1 MATTSTPNSKSLPAH
16 LKLTPNNPINASTT
30 SLARSIHVP
39 KSPLRRSLTDTR
51 EALGLNLKRMIGTTT
66 SSPSGLASHAA
77 SGSIAFCTGAA
88 VCVVKV
94 DENLHIKSRHFLRAR
109 PSASAHPSTSAGP
122 SSSVPSTP
130 EAPSS
135 SRIRSSIAARDSGI
149 GFSPIRE
156 FDSPGKGEEAKW
168 SVRDRVK
175 AASTVSFSPDGRY
188 IAVGETGHN
197 PRVLIYNISAGLENA
212 GNDLVPFAILTEH
225 TFGVKSVAFSPCSQ
239 FLASIGTIN
248 DGCLYV
254 WSMPGAK
261 GGPVKLHSSNRCTN
275 IVQDMT
281 WIGKGLITV
290 GLRHVKIWKME
301 EEPAV
306 PSPQANSKS
315 LHMIFEKFS
324 HGKSKQPIR
333 SQGPNVLGG
342 RNALLG
348 PLLEEMF
355 ISVTAISDDRAIIAT
370 EKGDI
375 CVIDDGLQRV
385 SKVASADSGV
395 TCLAVDPQRKFAWA
409 ACKQGTIRTLKLQD
423 IANPLTP
430 PESPSSRSG
439 SPILPLGCKPA
450 NVIAMA
456 AMGQNLFLIDTNRSI
471 KVVSL
476 KYHEGLPTPDSV
488 SYEFPAHKSAVN
500 GVRLMPPSAH
510 IQADFFTWS
519 ACGTVLFW
527 DNHGNSQNELVVEL
541 EQPKDADEDVKNE
554 LKVVEFSGTGE
565 LIVTGDKFGVLRV
578 IQASDRSSNHV
589 VKAHS
594 GEIMSIS
601 IYEGEKFT
609 IISSCARD
617 RTVQLFTKK
626 KRPGS
631 VWTLTQTLDEHT
643 ASVTGVM
650 FMDNG
655 TKLLSSSA
663 DRTIVVRELAVKEKD
678 NGEVDMLAY
687 LAARTITLKATPL
700 HMASFNENS
709 PLLLTSTT
717 GRQVFRFDITTGR
730 ELHCFK
736 CTDENGE
743 SVILDTVTPGRDVTF
758 GKGKLMAGISSTD
771 KSVRIYDMAGNLVER
786 EWGHTEGVT
795 DVAMFEAPGSGE
807 DGRRLTLIST
817 GTDGTVMIWS
827 YNSKLIGDADSADGI
842 SISDITASKAPIRK
856 VLSKAEIMELTTGKG
871 SDAAS
876 IASGKTN
883 HKENRKDSLLGVD
896 WGSFSDV
903 ETASITPTPSIIR
916 KVDSSPIPSNPE
928 PVQRPT
934 TAAPPPPPPPPPA
947 ATTNNTVPG
956 ARSKLTERPKSAII
970 STSPPKQ
977 PKKSHRNSLAG
988 MPKPGT
994 TSSTNL
1000 SAPTK
1005 DHVSR
1010 APSRGSRTTSRTDTT
1025 RSQTDTETSGSTG
1038 TVKRKLRLPTR
1049 PRDPS
1054 PSTTNSSKTSKST
1067 SGVAGA
1073 LASRRGSNSTSS
1085 RVSSI
1090 RTSGTAMHSNSNSS
1104 REVSG
1109 EIANANALSEQM
1121 TRSLGIFRRR
1131 VESTQYAIK
1140 PEVRKELEKELL
1152 ATLKCIGCPVPTT
1165 VTPTVS
1171 ISGDEGA
1178 MSPRSMANGG
1188 PAYTYDSGGS
1198 ADGLGLRMDDQ
1209 MMALVTTYSERLLSV
1224 VQNKLPELT
1233 SPRPGLSEPRSRR

>member
-1 MATTSTPNSKSLPAH
+1 M
-16 LKLTPNNPINASTT
+16 
-30 SLARSIHVP
+30 
-39 KSPLRRSLTDTR
+39 
-51 EALGLNLKRMIGTTT
+51 
-66 SSPSGLASHAA
+66 
-77 SGSIAFCTGAA
+77 
-88 VCVVKV
+88 
-94 DENLHIKSRHFLRAR
+94 
-109 PSASAHPSTSAGP
+109 
-122 SSSVPSTP
+122 
-130 EAPSS
+130 
-135 SRIRSSIAARDSGI
+135 
-149 GFSPIRE
+149 
-156 FDSPGKGEEAKW
+156 
-168 SVRDRVK
+168 
-175 AASTVSFSPDGRY
+175 
-188 IAVGETGHN
+188 
-197 PRVLIYNISAGLENA
+197 
-212 GNDLVPFAILTEH
+212 PFAILTEH

-248 DGCLYV
+248 DGCLHI

-275 IVQDMT
+275 IVHDMA

-333 SQGPNVLGG
+333 SQGPNVLNG

-348 PLLEEMF
+348 PLLDETF
-355 ISVTAISDDRAIIAT
+355 ISVTAISDGRAIIAT

-395 TCLAVDPQRKFAWA
+395 TCLAVDTQRKFAWV

-488 SYEFPAHKSAVN
+488 AYEFPAHKSAVN

-541 EQPKDADEDVKNE
+541 EQPKDAEEDGKNE

-565 LIVTGDKFGVLRV
+565 LIVTGDKVGVLRV
-578 IQASDRSSNHV
+578 IHASDRSSNYV

-601 IYEGEKFT
+601 IHEGQKFT

-650 FMDNG
+650 FMDDG
-655 TKLLSSSA
+655 TKLLSASA

-678 NGEVDMLAY
+678 NGEIDMLAY

-700 HMASFNENS
+700 HMAMFNENS

-795 DVAMFEAPGSGE
+795 DVAMFETSRSGE
-807 DGRRLTLIST
+807 DGTRLTLIST

-827 YNSKLIGDADSADGI
+827 YNSKLIGDGDSADGI
-842 SISDITASKAPIRK
+842 SISDTTASKAPIRK

-883 HKENRKDSLLGVD
+883 YKENRKDSLLGAD
-896 WGSFSDV
+896 WASSSEV
-903 ETASITPTPSIIR
+903 ETISPTPTPSTLR
-916 KVDSSPIPSNPE
+916 KVENSPVASNPE
-928 PVQRPT
+928 PTNIPATAVPT
-934 TAAPPPPPPPPPA
+934 T
-947 ATTNNTVPG
+947 ATTNNTVPA
-956 ARSKLTERPKSAII
+956 ARSRLTERPKSAII
-970 STSPPKQ
+970 STSPPKPP
-977 PKKSHRNSLAG
+977 PKGSHRNSVAG
-988 MPKPGT
+988 IPKSGT
-994 TSSTNL
+994 TSTTNL
-1000 SAPTK
+1000 ATPTK
-1005 DHVSR
+1005 GDNASR

-1025 RSQTDTETSGSTG
+1025 RSSHTDTETSSSTG

-1054 PSTTNSSKTSKST
+1054 PSTMASSKNSKSAS
-1067 SGVAGA
+1067 SGAGGL
-1073 LASRRGSNSTSS
+1073 LASRRGSNSNSS
-1085 RVSSI
+1085 RTSSI
-1090 RTSGTAMHSNSNSS
+1090 RTSGASGAAAHSNSS
-1104 REVSG
+1104 RETSS

-1121 TRSLGIFRRR
+1121 TRSLGVFRRR

-1152 ATLKCIGCPVPTT
+1152 ATLKCIGCPVPSA
-1165 VTPTVS
+1165 VTPIVS

-1178 MSPRSMANGG
+1178 LSPRSLANGG
-1188 PAYTYDSGGS
+1188 PAYTYGSGP

-1224 VQNKLPELT
+1224 VQNSLPELA
-1233 SPRPGLSEPRSRR
+1233 SPRPNLSGPRPGR

>member
-1 MATTSTPNSKSLPAH
+1 MATTSTPNSKALPAH
-16 LKLTPNNPINASTT
+16 LKLTPNNPINSSTT

-66 SSPSGLASHAA
+66 SSPSGLASHAP

-156 FDSPGKGEEAKW
+156 FDSPGKGEEGKW

-197 PRVLIYNISAGLENA
+197 PRVLIYNISSGLENA
-212 GNDLVPFAILTEH
+212 GSDLVPFAILNEH

-275 IVQDMT
+275 LVQDMT

-290 GLRHVKIWKME
+290 GLRHVKIWKIE
-301 EEPAV
+301 EEPAA

-333 SQGPNVLGG
+333 SQGPNVLNG

-348 PLLEEMF
+348 PLLEEVF

-395 TCLAVDPQRKFAWA
+395 TCLAVDTQKKFAWV

-488 SYEFPAHKSAVN
+488 AYEFPAHKSAVN

-527 DNHGNSQNELVVEL
+527 DNHGNSQNELVIEL
-541 EQPKDADEDVKNE
+541 EQPKDPEEDRNE

-601 IYEGEKFT
+601 IHEGQKFS

-655 TKLLSSSA
+655 TKLLSASA
-663 DRTIVVRELAVKEKD
+663 DRTIVVRELAIKEKG

-758 GKGKLMAGISSTD
+758 GKGRLMAGISSTD

-883 HKENRKDSLLGVD
+883 HKENRKDSLLGAD
-896 WGSFSDV
+896 WASLSDV
-903 ETASITPTPSIIR
+903 ETISPTPTPSTLR
-916 KVDSSPIPSNPE
+916 KVENSPVMSNPA
-928 PVQRPT
+928 PVERPT
-934 TAAPPPPPPPPPA
+934 TAVPTT
-947 ATTNNTVPG
+947 ATTNNTVPA

-970 STSPPKQ
+970 STSPPKPQ
-977 PKKSHRNSLAG
+977 KGSHRNSLTC
-988 MPKPGT
+988 MPKSGA
-994 TSSTNL
+994 TSTTNL
-1000 SAPTK
+1000 AAPTTK
-1005 DHVSR
+1005 GDNASR

-1025 RSQTDTETSGSTG
+1025 RSHTDTETSNSKG

-1054 PSTTNSSKTSKST
+1054 PSTTASSRNSRSVS
-1067 SGVAGA
+1067 SGTGGP

-1085 RVSSI
+1085 RTSSI
-1090 RTSGTAMHSNSNSS
+1090 RPSGVAAHSNSSGS
-1104 REVSG
+1104 REASG

-1121 TRSLGIFRRR
+1121 TRSLGVFRRR

-1152 ATLKCIGCPVPTT
+1152 ATLRCIGCPVPST

-1178 MSPRSMANGG
+1178 LSPRSLANGG
-1188 PAYTYDSGGS
+1188 PAYTYGSGS
-1198 ADGLGLRMDDQ
+1198 VEGLGLRMDDQ

-1224 VQNKLPELT
+1224 VQNSLPELA
-1233 SPRPGLSEPRSRR
+1233 SPRPSLSGPRPGR

>member
-1 MATTSTPNSKSLPAH
+1 MATTSTPNSKALPAH
-16 LKLTPNNPINASTT
+16 LKLTPNNPINSSTT

-66 SSPSGLASHAA
+66 SSPSGLASHAP

-109 PSASAHPSTSAGP
+109 PSASAHPSTSAGT

-156 FDSPGKGEEAKW
+156 FESPGKGEEGKW

-197 PRVLIYNISAGLENA
+197 PRVLVYNISSGLENA
-212 GNDLVPFAILTEH
+212 GNELVPFAILTEH

-239 FLASIGTIN
+239 FLASLGTIN
-248 DGCLYV
+248 DGCLYI
-254 WSMPGAK
+254 WSMPGVK

-275 IVQDMT
+275 IVQDMA

-301 EEPAV
+301 EEPAA

-333 SQGPNVLGG
+333 SQGPNVLNG

-348 PLLEEMF
+348 PLLEEVF

-395 TCLAVDPQRKFAWA
+395 TCLAVDPQRKFAWV

-476 KYHEGLPTPDSV
+476 KYHEGLPTPNSV
-488 SYEFPAHKSAVN
+488 AYEFPAHKSAVN

-527 DNHGNSQNELVVEL
+527 DNHGNSQNELVIEL
-541 EQPKDADEDVKNE
+541 EQPKDVEEDGRNE
-554 LKVVEFSGTGE
+554 LKVVELSGTGE

-578 IQASDRSSNHV
+578 IHASDRSSSYV

-601 IYEGEKFT
+601 IHEGQKFT

-626 KRPGS
+626 KAPGS
-631 VWTLTQTLDEHT
+631 AWTLTQTLDEHT

-655 TKLLSSSA
+655 MKLLSASA
-663 DRTIVVRELAVKEKD
+663 DRTIVVRELAVKEKE
-678 NGEVDMLAY
+678 NGDVDMLAY

-758 GKGKLMAGISSTD
+758 GKGKLLAGISSTD

-807 DGRRLTLIST
+807 DGRKLTLIST

-827 YNSKLIGDADSADGI
+827 YNSKISGDGDSIDGV
-842 SISDITASKAPIRK
+842 SISDTTASKAPIRK

-883 HKENRKDSLLGVD
+883 HKENRKDSLLGSD
-896 WGSFSDV
+896 WASFSDV
-903 ETASITPTPSIIR
+903 ETTNITPTPSSLR
-916 KVDSSPIPSNPE
+916 KVDSHPVPIE
-928 PVQRPT
+928 RPT
-934 TAAPPPPPPPPPA
+934 TAAP
-947 ATTNNTVPG
+947 ATSTSNTVSS
-956 ARSKLTERPKSAII
+956 ARSRLTERPKSAIL
-970 STSPPKQ
+970 STSPPKPP
-977 PKKSHRNSLAG
+977 PKGSHRNSVACI
-988 MPKPGT
+988 PKSGS
-994 TSSTNL
+994 TSTTNL
-1000 SAPTK
+1000 AAPAK
-1005 DHVSR
+1005 GDNASR

-1025 RSQTDTETSGSTG
+1025 RSHTDTETSSSTG

-1054 PSTTNSSKTSKST
+1054 PSTTHSSKNSKST
-1067 SGVAGA
+1067 SSGAGGL
-1073 LASRRGSNSTSS
+1073 LASRRGSNSNSS
-1085 RVSSI
+1085 RASSM
-1090 RTSGTAMHSNSNSS
+1090 RTSGASGAAAAHSNSNSNSS
-1104 REVSG
+1104 RETSG
-1109 EIANANALSEQM
+1109 EVTNANVLSEQM
-1121 TRSLGIFRRR
+1121 TRSLAVFRRR

-1152 ATLKCIGCPVPTT
+1152 ATLKCIGCPVPST

-1178 MSPRSMANGG
+1178 LSPRSSVPGG
-1188 PAYTYDSGGS
+1188 AYTYASGPS
-1198 ADGLGLRMDDQ
+1198 DGLGIRMDDQ

-1224 VQNKLPELT
+1224 VQNSLPELASPRPSLS
-1233 SPRPGLSEPRSRR
+1233 SPRPGGR

>member
-1 MATTSTPNSKSLPAH
+1 MAATSTPNSKALPAH
-16 LKLTPNNPINASTT
+16 LKLTPNNPINSSTT

-66 SSPSGLASHAA
+66 SSPSGLASHAP

-109 PSASAHPSTSAGP
+109 PSASAHPSTSAGHP
-122 SSSVPSTP
+122 SSVPSTP

-156 FDSPGKGEEAKW
+156 FDSPGKGEEGKW

-197 PRVLIYNISAGLENA
+197 PRVLVYNISSGLEN
-212 GNDLVPFAILTEH
+212 GGSDLVPFAILTEH

-239 FLASIGTIN
+239 FLASLGTIN

-301 EEPAV
+301 EEPVV

-333 SQGPNVLGG
+333 SQGPNVLNG

-348 PLLEEMF
+348 PLLEEVF

-395 TCLAVDPQRKFAWA
+395 TCLAVDTQRKFAWV

-450 NVIAMA
+450 NVIAMV
-456 AMGQNLFLIDTNRSI
+456 AMGHNLFLIDTNRSI

-527 DNHGNSQNELVVEL
+527 DNYGNSQNELAVDL
-541 EQPKDADEDVKNE
+541 EQPKDAEEDVKNE

-578 IQASDRSSNHV
+578 IHASDRSPHYV

-601 IYEGEKFT
+601 IHEGQQYT

-655 TKLLSSSA
+655 TKLLSASA
-663 DRTIVVRELAVKEKD
+663 DRTIVVRELAIKEKD

-700 HMASFNENS
+700 HMASFNDNS

-743 SVILDTVTPGRDVTF
+743 SVILDTITPGRDVAF
-758 GKGKLMAGISSTD
+758 GRGKLMAGISSTD

-842 SISDITASKAPIRK
+842 SLLDTAASKAPIRK

-883 HKENRKDSLLGVD
+883 NKENRKDSFLGAD
-896 WGSFSDV
+896 WASLSDV
-903 ETASITPTPSIIR
+903 ETITAVPTPTPVPAPSTLR
-916 KVDSSPIPSNPE
+916 KVESSPIPEPE
-928 PVQRPT
+928 PVDRPT
-934 TAAPPPPPPPPPA
+934 TAAPIP
-947 ATTNNTVPG
+947 ATTNNTVPAG
-956 ARSKLTERPKSAII
+956 RSRLTERPKSAII

-977 PKKSHRNSLAG
+977 SKGSHRNSMACV
-988 MPKPGT
+988 PKSGT
-994 TSSTNL
+994 TSTTNL
-1000 SAPTK
+1000 ATPTK
-1005 DHVSR
+1005 GDNATR
-1010 APSRGSRTTSRTDTT
+1010 APSRGSRTTSRSDTT
-1025 RSQTDTETSGSTG
+1025 RSHTDTETSGTKG

-1054 PSTTNSSKTSKST
+1054 PSTTVSSKNSKST
-1067 SGVAGA
+1067 SSGVGGA

-1085 RVSSI
+1085 RTSSARI
-1090 RTSGTAMHSNSNSS
+1090 SGGPGSAHISKS
-1104 REVSG
+1104 REVSS

-1121 TRSLGIFRRR
+1121 TRSLGVFRRR

-1152 ATLKCIGCPVPTT
+1152 ATLRCIGCPVPSA

-1171 ISGDEGA
+1171 ISGDEGS

-1188 PAYTYDSGGS
+1188 PAYTYGSG
-1198 ADGLGLRMDDQ
+1198 DGLGLRMDDQ
-1209 MMALVTTYSERLLSV
+1209 MVALVTTYSERLLSV
-1224 VQNKLPELT
+1224 VQNSLPELA
-1233 SPRPGLSEPRSRR
+1233 SPRPSLSGPRPGR